1 MKNRFLTRLS
11 ILALLITIVIPL
23 AVSAAGI
30 VSNGTRPPQQ
40 VGSCTVHMH
49 DLGDLLTD
57 KEEQELIDS
66 VASYCRKMNYNILF
80 LTTNN
85 ANGKDTQTYSD
96 DYMDKLFP
104 DTDENIAFIIDMDN
118 RQIYINTMGRA
129 IQFLSDDKIEKGL
142 DAGYPHIK
150 NDEYYE
156 CLREMSSY
164 ALGKL
169 KWAEM
174 RDRNFM
180 VFLVTEMV
188 RYILPSVIVTVLLLL
203 SLTHKHR
210 QANMAHSPA
219 AYVPK
224 DLYEVIDKK
233 ENFIRSYDT
242 VQHNYYKQS
251 TSSSSGR
258 SSSHSGGGSSHSSSS
273 GRSHGGGGR
282 SF

>member
-11 ILALLITIVIPL
+11 ILVLLITIVIPL
-23 AVSAAGI
+23 AVSAAG
-30 VSNGTRPPQQ
+30 VDPNGTRPPQQ
-40 VGSCTVHMH
+40 VGRCTVHMH
-49 DLGDLLTD
+49 DLGDLLSNR
-57 KEEQELIDS
+57 EEQELIDS
-66 VASYCRKMNYNILF
+66 VAPYCKKMSYNILF

-85 ANGKDTQTYSD
+85 AGGKSTMVYSD
-96 DYMDKLFP
+96 DYMDELFP

-129 IQFLSDDKIEKGL
+129 IRFLSDDKIEKGL

-150 NDEYYE
+150 NNEYYE

-164 ALGKL
+164 ALNKL

-174 RDRNFM
+174 RDSNFL
-180 VFLVTEMV
+180 VFLATEMV
-188 RYILPSVIVTVLLLL
+188 RYILPSVIVTALVVL
-203 SLTHKHR
+203 SLIHKHKR
-210 QANMAHSPA
+210 ANLAHSPT

-242 VQHNYYKQS
+242 VQRDYYKKS
-251 TSSSSGR
+251 ESSGG
-258 SSSHSGGGSSHSSSS
+258 SSGSSGGGSSHTSSS